1 MEQRRQLELEQ
12 SEEADELQKTYSDE
26 EFEEEILGDDHDDGD
41 GDYDDED
48 GDEGLFY
55 DPAEED
61 VSNSRSGSAGG
72 GSNQSYKRE
81 QQLFVQ
87 ESAGTS
93 TNYTQANKSFGQPKK
108 KINNFF

>member
-1 MEQRRQLELEQ
+1 MKQQMEQRRQLELEK
-12 SEEADELQKTYSDE
+12 SEDADELQKTYSDE
-26 EFEEEILGDDHDDGD
+26 EFEEEILGDDHEDGD

-81 QQLFVQ
+81 
-87 ESAGTS
+87 
-93 TNYTQANKSFGQPKK
+93 
-108 KINNFF
+108 